1 MVQQGTPGAGATPA
15 WETELV
21 ELAPGVYAYVQAGG
35 GLMISN
41 AGLIAGGDASV
52 AVDALFAPRMTR
64 AFLDEV
70 ARVAAAPIETLINTH
85 HHIDHTLGNHAFAGW
100 TIIAHA
106 LTRNEMRRTGSA
118 ADLRTRVSAL
128 APHFAADMQEQFAIV
143 LPNVAYEDRMTVYV
157 DDRAVQL
164 IHVPTA
170 HTIDDTL
177 VWLPEEKLL
186 FAGDICFFYVTPLA
200 FEGSILGWIRALG
213 TVEALG
219 AERIVPGHGPVG
231 GAADLALLRGY
242 FEHLRDEA
250 RRWYDAGVPAD
261 EATTRVDLGAYAA
274 WTEPER
280 VAPNVQRLYQDFAGA
295 PWAPLDIMAM
305 RQGQE
310 RWLAAKR

>member
-21 ELAPGVYAYVQAGG
+21 ELAPGVFAYVQAGG
-35 GLMISN
+35 GLLISN
-41 AGLIAGGDASV
+41 GGLIAGGDASV

-64 AFLDEV
+64 AFLDEA
-70 ARVAAAPIETLINTH
+70 ARVAAPIETLINTH
-85 HHIDHTLGNHAFAGW
+85 HHIDHTLGNHAFAGR

-143 LPNVAYEDRMTVYV
+143 LPNVGYEDRMTVYV

-242 FEHLRDEA
+242 FERLRDEA
-250 RRWYDAGVPAD
+250 RRHYDAGRPAE
-261 EATTRVDLGAYAA
+261 EAVMAIELGPYAE
-274 WTEPER
+274 WGEPER
-280 VAPNVQRLYQDFAGA
+280 IAPNVLRLYEDFSGR
-295 PWAPLDIMAM
+295 PWAPLDFAAFYGLQ
-305 RQGQE
+305 RA
-310 RWLAAKR
+310 WLARR